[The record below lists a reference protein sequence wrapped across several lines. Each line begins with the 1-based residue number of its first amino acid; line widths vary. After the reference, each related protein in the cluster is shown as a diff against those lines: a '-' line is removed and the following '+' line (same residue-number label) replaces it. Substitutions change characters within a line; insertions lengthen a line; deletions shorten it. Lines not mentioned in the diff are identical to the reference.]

1 MPLEEDLR
9 EEVEEEDR
17 SPYQEGRD
25 KRAPY
30 DFHPSILGARNM
42 NRRYS
47 TAPASGE
54 PSAMTTFAFLRGAG
68 IGKRVPYEFGIGK
81 RSPYEFGI
89 GKRAPYEFG
98 IGKRSP
104 YEFGIGKRSLKPF
117 YWTRNSKRQKPYN
130 FGVGKRSGWEE
141 METAF

>member
-1 MPLEEDLR
+1 MR
-9 EEVEEEDR
+9 EWVGEVEEVDR
-17 SPYQEGRD
+17 FPYQEGRD

-30 DFHPSILGARNM
+30 DFYPSILGARNM
-42 NRRYS
+42 NRRFS
-47 TAPASGE
+47 
-54 PSAMTTFAFLRGAG
+54 FG

-89 GKRAPYEFG
+89 GKRSPYEFG

-104 YEFGIGKRSLKPF
+104 FGSI

-130 FGVGKRSGWEE
+130 FGVGKRSGWED